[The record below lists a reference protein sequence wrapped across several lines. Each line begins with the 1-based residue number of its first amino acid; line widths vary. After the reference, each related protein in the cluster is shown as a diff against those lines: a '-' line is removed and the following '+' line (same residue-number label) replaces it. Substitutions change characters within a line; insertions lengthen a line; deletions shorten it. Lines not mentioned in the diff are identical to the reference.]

1 MRGSSSVVAK
11 TPDCKC
17 PVFEYW
23 LSEDSSVHHLVG
35 KQREYA
41 DLLLLLIIGNRTT
54 TLIIGILHPNLTAIL
69 DELSEETERWKRV
82 S

>member
-1 MRGSSSVVAK
+1 MVAK

-41 DLLLLLIIGNRTT
+41 DLLLLFGRERIIGNRTT